1 MVIPFQRG
9 DLKLGPARQSAPLRT
24 HGTWTEETNARS
36 LTGTTELPF
45 VLLFS
50 KTRAIPFQVNSSENP
65 FISSNKVKLK
75 TAPLVLIIYRTV
87 HMPVR
92 LLFHTSTASLTSTS
106 GVLAKMSKR
115 QSKTGCGGL
124 PGKVS
129 PPVPSPTPDPPTC
142 WKKIKTAVVSISV
155 RLPVHLGV

>member
-1 MVIPFQRG
+1 MPWQAERSRETPRDVVQ
-9 DLKLGPARQSAPLRT
+9 T
-24 HGTWTEETNARS
+24 HGTWTEETNAQS

-45 VLLFS
+45 CVAFLKNEGHS
-50 KTRAIPFQVNSSENP
+50 IQVNSSLNP

-115 QSKTGCGGL
+115 QSKTGCGG
-124 PGKVS
+124 
-129 PPVPSPTPDPPTC
+129 PPWEGVPSRSLPHPWPPHSWEKNKDC
-142 WKKIKTAVVSISV
+142 SS
-155 RLPVHLGV
+155 